1 MQRPLSGRQRV
12 EPFGTRLVAPD
23 WSRAPVVSP
32 AGSGKSRARRRNDD
46 SIKHSLLYLL
56 QELVSLSAEG
66 EIYPRFPLDI
76 DAEHLEVETLRSAE
90 LLQAALH
97 VPASRSPREKVQDS
111 QGFLS
116 CHRYRRWRSSRMRIG
131 RPRSGVRT
139 LRIGCL
145 AGRCGALM
153 SRARPEAYRAHMSEV
168 ALSTL
173 LASFFGIVAEANGL
187 VIGRPGGA
195 LAGLPSGRL
204 PLVPLAPPF
213 LPPFLPPFPGF
224 SAPAGGAGGASAV
237 LLP

>member
-1 MQRPLSGRQRV
+1 MMIASNLACFICSRSLSR
-12 EPFGTRLVAPD
+12 
-23 WSRAPVVSP
+23 
-32 AGSGKSRARRRNDD
+32 
-46 SIKHSLLYLL
+46 SLL
-56 QELVSLSAEG
+56 G
-66 EIYPRFPLDI
+66 YPRLPLDI

-116 CHRYRRWRSSRMRIG
+116 CHRCRRWQSCRMRIG

-168 ALSTL
+168 ALSAL
-173 LASFFGIVAEANGL
+173 LASSFGIVAEANGL
-187 VIGRPGGA
+187 IIGRPGRA
-195 LAGLPSGRL
+195 LAGLPGGWLSLSACFLASFLAALSGLLGTRRRGWRCISR
-204 PLVPLAPPF
+204 PLAIE
-213 LPPFLPPFPGF
+213 G
-224 SAPAGGAGGASAV
+224 
-237 LLP
+237 